1 MNRKKIIALLGLTV
15 VIAVAGCG
23 KKETDTSST
32 TAETSAVSEETSAA
46 EEAADD
52 EADDDAET
60 EEDSSADL
68 DPITPSDYLIENVS
82 DYVTPGELKGL
93 EVTQYTYEVT
103 DDFVQEQIDENL
115 SAAADEIEVDRASQT
130 GDIVYVDLTSSI
142 QGEED
147 SESVESTYFMLGD
160 EEYGEAFDEQLTG
173 VSTGDTVTFSVTF
186 DEDIWIDEWIDQ
198 TVDFTAEITSVCEQ
212 TIPEYNDDFVAEY
225 TDYSTTAEYEAAL
238 RESLTSEMEESS
250 RYDAIESLFD
260 SAVEA
265 SVFSGYPQE
274 LYDSCKEE
282 LLEFYSIF
290 TGTTDENDIYELFG
304 ITEDD
309 MDEEV
314 LDSVNRRLLIS
325 AICEENGL
333 EVTEEE
339 YIQYVTEYA
348 ESYGY
353 DSAADFEEDN
363 SREALVWSL
372 YETKAGDYL
381 YENATITEEA
391 GDIDEEYDLDFDEED
406 VDFETE
412 AE

>member
-1 MNRKKIIALLGLTV
+1 
-15 VIAVAGCG
+15 
-23 KKETDTSST
+23 
-32 TAETSAVSEETSAA
+32 VSEETAAA

-52 EADDDAET
+52 EAADDAET